1 MVGRMVLRDRWEL
14 PGRPRRRALLAYLVH
29 PLLPPRCLRDRVMF
43 SNRGLAQEW
52 VRALNR
58 LDFAVDVVGWS
69 NSRWTPDRQYDLFVG
84 HGGVN
89 FSRIADCLPAA
100 TVKIYFGTGLH
111 QGVQNQRAAARSE
124 DLRRRRGI
132 EVPPDRFVGG
142 DEVAAY
148 ARADAIVCLGDSRVA
163 ESFRPHPRVFSLS
176 NAVFPLG
183 TTRRPLRDFEAAR
196 GEFLFFAGRGNL
208 HKGLDLLLEAF
219 VDLPCQLHVC
229 QHLQPQFASAF
240 RRELARDN
248 IHVHGFVRM
257 RSRRYRELARR
268 CAWTIL
274 PTCAEGQPGSVLEG
288 MAFGLV
294 PILPDSANI
303 PIDSWGVR
311 LEGLTVA
318 DTRAA
323 VHAASRLSTDSVADL
338 SARASRAAAVEFS
351 VGRFRRDLTHVL
363 RTILDGPTQRQSAP

>member
-1 MVGRMVLRDRWEL
+1 V
-14 PGRPRRRALLAYLVH
+14 A
-29 PLLPPRCLRDRVMF
+29 
-43 SNRGLAQEW
+43 
-52 VRALNR
+52 
-58 LDFAVDVVGWS
+58 
-69 NSRWTPDRQYDLFVG
+69 
-84 HGGVN
+84 
-89 FSRIADCLPAA
+89 
-100 TVKIYFGTGLH
+100 
-111 QGVQNQRAAARSE
+111 
-124 DLRRRRGI
+124 
-132 EVPPDRFVGG
+132 PDRFIGG

-148 ARADAIVCLGDSRVA
+148 AHADAIVCLGDSRVA
-163 ESFRPHPRVFSLS
+163 ESYQPHPCVFSLS
-176 NAVFPLG
+176 NAVFPLV
-183 TTRRPLRDFEAAR
+183 TTRPILKDFKVAR
-196 GEFLFFAGRGNL
+196 SEFLFFAGRGNL

-219 VDLPCQLHVC
+219 IDLPCQLHVC

-257 RSRRYRELARR
+257 RSRRYLELARR

-311 LEGLTVA
+311 LEWLTVA

-323 VHAASRLSTDSVADL
+323 VHAASELSADSVADM

-351 VGRFRRDLTHVL
+351 VGRFRRDLTHIL
-363 RTILDGPTQRQSAP
+363 RNILGEPGLRQDAP